1 MINNNV
7 KSKKQG
13 PHREEKFP
21 PIVDDIETSKK
32 RKVSDSLS
40 SNYIDVYSS
49 SDSTNIDNLHHRLF
63 ELNNN
68 DAAKQIPFSTEYSS
82 DNIRS
87 SKRIDNIYTYLN
99 EVSVNTI
106 GPENHRNLVKLS
118 NNNEVTS
125 EMSTALASIVTT
137 ANDEI
142 SKEESN
148 LHSLLMEFISC
159 RYELLQ
165 EKEKMVDRLE
175 KIVDVE
181 LKKQEDLRKEMQ
193 VRRSQVAYSQSL
205 GK

>member
-1 MINNNV
+1 MINNHV
-7 KSKKQG
+7 KTKKQG

-21 PIVDDIETSKK
+21 PIVDNVETSKK
-32 RKVSDSLS
+32 RKVSESLS
-40 SNYIDVYSS
+40 SNYIDVYSN
-49 SDSTNIDNLHHRLF
+49 SDDTNIDNLHHRLLG
-63 ELNNN
+63 LNST
-68 DAAKQIPFSTEYSS
+68 DVAKQIPFSAECSG

-87 SKRIDNIYTYLN
+87 GKRIENIYTHLN
-99 EVSVNTI
+99 EASANTI
-106 GPENHRNLVKLS
+106 GPVNHKNLVKLS

-125 EMSTALASIVTT
+125 EMSVALASIVTT
-137 ANDEI
+137 ANDELA
-142 SKEESN
+142 KEESN

-175 KIVDVE
+175 TIVDVE

-193 VRRSQVAYSQSL
+193 LRRSQVAYNQSL